1 MRIKLGGFHSFYLFL
16 RGDFMIFVGIDIA
29 KKKHF
34 AAAMDSD
41 GQILLE
47 PFPFDNNIQGFSLL
61 NSKLNN
67 FSKEETIIG
76 MESTA
81 HYAEN
86 LIFFLFNLGYKIAI
100 VNPIQTSNIRKTNIR
115 KTKTDKVD
123 TYLIIKTLMFNNTR
137 YLTSYDVKTLEL
149 KTACRARRKLVQT
162 CASAKIQLNTY
173 IDQLFPELHSVFKS
187 GIHTK
192 SCYQLLKE
200 FTTPKAISKAH
211 LTRLTGLL
219 SKASKG
225 HYGKDEAK
233 KLKEVA
239 KTSVGIDNNALVLRV
254 THAIQQIELITLQI
268 TEIESSIE
276 KTMEEINSVVKTV
289 PGIGSLNGAMII
301 SEIGDI
307 NRFESPCK
315 LLAYAGLD
323 PSVIQSGNFTARST
337 RMSKR
342 GSPTL
347 RYALINA
354 AFNVSLNNETFKKYY
369 DLKISQGKSHF
380 NALGHT
386 AHKLVRVLFKLLK
399 ENVAFKAS

>member
-1 MRIKLGGFHSFYLFL
+1 MVR
-16 RGDFMIFVGIDIA
+16 
-29 KKKHF
+29 
-34 AAAMDSD
+34 
-41 GQILLE
+41 
-47 PFPFDNNIQGFSLL
+47 
-61 NSKLNN
+61 
-67 FSKEETIIG
+67 
-76 MESTA
+76 
-81 HYAEN
+81 
-86 LIFFLFNLGYKIAI
+86 
-100 VNPIQTSNIRKTNIR
+100 
-115 KTKTDKVD
+115 
-123 TYLIIKTLMFNNTR
+123 
-137 YLTSYDVKTLEL
+137 
-149 KTACRARRKLVQT
+149 
-162 CASAKIQLNTY
+162 
-173 IDQLFPELHSVFKS
+173 
-187 GIHTK
+187 
-192 SCYQLLKE
+192 
-200 FTTPKAISKAH
+200 
-211 LTRLTGLL
+211 
-219 SKASKG
+219 
-225 HYGKDEAK
+225 AK

-276 KTMEEINSVVKTV
+276 KAMEEINSVVKTV

-347 RYALINA
+347 RYALINV
-354 AFNVSLNNETFKKYY
+354 AFNVSLNNEASKKYY

-386 AHKLVRVLFKLLK
+386 AHKLVRELFKLLK